1 MSSCDNS
8 NIRKNYIVSGSEQDI
23 LSACTGFYT
32 NDIYPCTGDTIIVH
46 SDILSANTINSTV
59 YLSGGTNLLDIFGS
73 MDTFVTGTTLDSN
86 LATLTR
92 NDSVDVLLLS
102 GGSNVTLSNPS
113 ANQINIDVS
122 IPPDTNTFV
131 SASTLSGSTL
141 VLTRN
146 DGIELTTDLSS
157 LPITDLGKI
166 LFVSE
171 TGDDST
177 GKKGD
182 INKPFR
188 NIYTAKSGAT
198 TGDTIY
204 VFPGTWT
211 YDNTNS
217 VGNPY
222 NGNIETQVNLWKDG
236 INYYFSPGSKVVFS
250 NQTVT
255 GERMYLFSPM
265 SSNYETCNVYGELEW
280 EGSSIGAN
288 SSNGHT
294 HIFYIDENQPLNEAY
309 SCNMEIKSAIS
320 ISSQPINGGSVHTGS
335 TTTYFNLKAD
345 TIACDYSQG
354 QSGSGGAVHLWGGG
368 KQYNNVEVDEIRSNF
383 FTFYLRTDDGQDGF
397 NLNAT
402 SKRLYSNGTG
412 TAVILNRGLIGDIN
426 INFKEAFV
434 TNALLQSQN
443 NTFGTTVINGTVID
457 NVGTTTYPIFNLT
470 SSNQC
475 KTIFNGILK
484 PKVNS
489 GNGRR
494 LIQISQPNN
503 DMIFRG
509 DVFYES
515 TASTISN
522 MFNLLSDSELI
533 FDGNVSGTF
542 SGKIGNV
549 RNGNLIIK
557 NSHFESNTN
566 GNVLLDNDVT
576 TSTGTTS
583 IRNSTILVD
592 NSTTDLCDGQYLN
605 TYILNSNI
613 KNIGTSDIFTNSTN
627 TGLLQVNNSN
637 LVTNG
642 TNTINISGNSPLVA
656 GNLISNTPV
665 IATNI
670 SGIITELTELDIE

>member
-1 MSSCDNS
+1 MAGQYFFKVDDNF
-8 NIRKNYIVSGSEQDI
+8 
-23 LSACTGFYT
+23 L
-32 NDIYPCTGDTIIVH
+32 P
-46 SDILSANTINSTV
+46 
-59 YLSGGTNLLDIFGS
+59 LSGGTVSGNTYVSANLS
-73 MDTFVTGTTLDSN
+73 ADTLNLVNLPNNDDSLTQILARNSANGDVEYRDVQSIISAATSQDTYVTG
-86 LATLTR
+86 
-92 NDSVDVLLLS
+92 
-102 GGSNVTLSNPS
+102 
-113 ANQINIDVS
+113 
-122 IPPDTNTFV
+122 
-131 SASTLSGSTL
+131 STLSGDTL
-141 VLTRN
+141 VISRN
-146 DGIELTTDLSS
+146 DGVELTTDLSS
-157 LPITDLGKI
+157 IIPDSDLGQI
-166 LFVSE
+166 LFVSI

-177 GKKGD
+177 AIKGD
-182 INKPFR
+182 IHKPYR

-217 VGNPY
+217 AGNPY

-250 NQTVT
+250 NQTIT
-255 GERMYLFSPM
+255 GDRMYLFSPM
-265 SSNYETCNVYGELEW
+265 SSSYETCNIYGELEW

-345 TIACDYSQG
+345 TVACDYSQG
-354 QSGSGGAVHLWGGG
+354 QSGSGGGIHLWGGG
-368 KQYNNVEVDEIRSNF
+368 KQYNNIEVDEIRSNF

-397 NLNAT
+397 NLNVT
-402 SKRLYSNGTG
+402 SKRLYSNGT
-412 TAVILNRGLIGDIN
+412 TVILNRGLTGDIN
-426 INFKEAFV
+426 INFEEAFI

-443 NTFGTTVINGTVID
+443 NTIGTTVINGTIID

-470 SSNQC
+470 SNTQC
-475 KTIFNGILK
+475 KTIFNGIVK

-489 GNGRR
+489 GSGRR
-494 LIQISQPNN
+494 LIQISRTNN

-515 TASTISN
+515 TASTTSN
-522 MFNLLSDSELI
+522 MFNLLSDSELV

-549 RNGNLIIK
+549 RNGKLIIK
-557 NSHFESNTN
+557 NSHFESSID
-566 GNVLLDNDVT
+566 GNILLDNDVT

-583 IRNSTILVD
+583 IRNSTFLLN

-613 KNIGTSDIFTNSTN
+613 KNYGSSDIFTNNTN
-627 TGLLQVNNSN
+627 TGLLQIQNSS
-637 LVTNG
+637 LVCVSG
-642 TNTINISGNSPLVA
+642 ETINISGNAPLIL
-656 GNLISNTPV
+656 NNTTTNTTFF
-665 IATNI
+665 ANNI
-670 SGIITELTELDIE
+670 SGTITEITELDIE

>member
-8 NIRKNYIVSGSEQDI
+8 NIRKNYIVTGIEQDI
-23 LSACTGFYT
+23 LSACTGFFT

-171 TGDDST
+171 NGDDST

-188 NIYTAKSGAT
+188 NIYGAKSGAT
-198 TGDTIY
+198 TGDTVY
-204 VFPGTWT
+204 VFPGTWN

-217 VGNPY
+217 VSNPY

-236 INYYFSPGSKVVFS
+236 VNYYFSPGSKVVFS

-255 GERMYLFSPM
+255 GDRMYLFSPM
-265 SSNYETCNVYGELEW
+265 SSNYETCNIYGELEW

-345 TIACDYSQG
+345 TVACDYSQG
-354 QSGSGGAVHLWGGG
+354 QSGSGGGIQFWGGG
-368 KQYNNVEVDEIRSNF
+368 KQYNNVEVEEVRSNF

-397 NLNAT
+397 NLNVI
-402 SKRLYSNGTG
+402 SNRLYSNG

-503 DMIFRG
+503 DMIFKG

-515 TASTISN
+515 TASTTSN
-522 MFNLLSDSELI
+522 MFNLLSDSELV

-549 RNGNLIIK
+549 RNGKLIIK
-557 NSHFESNTN
+557 NCHFESSTTN
-566 GNVLLDNDVT
+566 NVLLDNDVT

-583 IRNSTILVD
+583 IRNSTFLLN

-605 TYILNSNI
+605 TFISSSNI
-613 KNIGTSDIFTNSTN
+613 KNVGSSDIFTNNTS
-627 TGLLQVNNSN
+627 TGLLQIHNSN
-637 LVTNG
+637 LVSVSG
-642 TNTINISGNSPLVA
+642 NTINISGSSPLIA
-656 GNLISNTPV
+656 SNLVSNTSV

>member
-1 MSSCDNS
+1 MAGQYFFKVDDNF
-8 NIRKNYIVSGSEQDI
+8 
-23 LSACTGFYT
+23 L
-32 NDIYPCTGDTIIVH
+32 P
-46 SDILSANTINSTV
+46 
-59 YLSGGTNLLDIFGS
+59 LSGGTVSGNTYVSANLS
-73 MDTFVTGTTLDSN
+73 ADTLNLVNLPNNDDSLTQILARNSANGDVEYRDVQSIISAATSQDTYVTG
-86 LATLTR
+86 
-92 NDSVDVLLLS
+92 
-102 GGSNVTLSNPS
+102 
-113 ANQINIDVS
+113 
-122 IPPDTNTFV
+122 
-131 SASTLSGSTL
+131 STLSGDTL
-141 VLTRN
+141 VISRN
-146 DGIELTTDLSS
+146 DGVELTTDLSS
-157 LPITDLGKI
+157 IIPDSDLGQI
-166 LFVSE
+166 LFVSI

-177 GKKGD
+177 AIKGD
-182 INKPFR
+182 IHKPYR

-217 VGNPY
+217 AGNPY

-250 NQTVT
+250 NQTIT
-255 GERMYLFSPM
+255 GDRMYLFSPM
-265 SSNYETCNVYGELEW
+265 STNYETCNIYGELEW

-345 TIACDYSQG
+345 TVACDYSQG
-354 QSGSGGAVHLWGGG
+354 QSGSGGGVQLWGGG
-368 KQYNNVEVDEIRSNF
+368 KQYNNIEVDEIRSNF

-397 NLNAT
+397 NLNVT
-402 SKRLYSNGTG
+402 SKRLYCNG
-412 TAVILNRGLIGDIN
+412 TAVILNRGLTGDIN
-426 INFKEAFV
+426 INFEEAFI

-443 NTFGTTVINGTVID
+443 NTIGTTVINGTIID

-470 SSNQC
+470 SNTQC
-475 KTIFNGILK
+475 KTIFNGIVK

-489 GNGRR
+489 GSGRR
-494 LIQISQPNN
+494 LIQISRTNN

-515 TASTISN
+515 TASTTSN
-522 MFNLLSDSELI
+522 MFNLLSDSELV

-549 RNGNLIIK
+549 RNGKLIIK
-557 NSHFESNTN
+557 NSHFESSID
-566 GNVLLDNDVT
+566 GNILLDNDVT

-583 IRNSTILVD
+583 IRNSTFLLN
-592 NSTTDLCDGQYLN
+592 NSTTDLCDGQYLS
-605 TYILNSNI
+605 TFISNSNI
-613 KNIGTSDIFTNSTN
+613 KNSGSSNIFTNNTN
-627 TGLLQVNNSN
+627 IGLLQIYNSC
-637 LVTNG
+637 LVASLG
-642 TNTINISGNSPLVA
+642 NTISISGNSPLVV
-656 GNLISNTPV
+656 NNTTTNTPITV
-665 IATNI
+665 TNI
-670 SGIITELTELDIE
+670 SGTITEINELDIE

>member
-8 NIRKNYIVSGSEQDI
+8 NIRKNYIVTGTEQDV
-23 LSACTGFYT
+23 LSACTGFFT
-32 NDIYPCTGDTIIVH
+32 NDIYPCTGDTITIH
-46 SDILSANTINSTV
+46 SDILSANTINSAV

-73 MDTFVTGTTLDSN
+73 MDTNTFVTG
-86 LATLTR
+86 
-92 NDSVDVLLLS
+92 
-102 GGSNVTLSNPS
+102 
-113 ANQINIDVS
+113 
-122 IPPDTNTFV
+122 
-131 SASTLSGSTL
+131 STLSGSTL
-141 VLTRN
+141 ILTRN
-146 DGIELTTDLSS
+146 DGVELTTDLSS

-177 GKKGD
+177 GIIGD

-188 NIYTAKSGAT
+188 NIYGAKSAAT
-198 TGDTIY
+198 SGDTIY

-255 GERMYLFSPM
+255 GDRMYLFSPM
-265 SSNYETCNVYGELEW
+265 SSSYETCNVYGELEW

-335 TTTYFNLKAD
+335 TTTYFNLKAV
-345 TIACDYSQG
+345 TVACDYSQG
-354 QSGSGGAVHLWGGG
+354 QSGSGGGIHLWGGG
-368 KQYNNVEVDEIRSNF
+368 KQYNNVEVNEIRSNF
-383 FTFYLRTDDGQDGF
+383 FTLYLRTDDGQDGF
-397 NLNAT
+397 NLNLT
-402 SKRLYSNGTG
+402 SNRLYSKGT
-412 TAVILNRGLIGDIN
+412 TVILNRGLVGDIN
-426 INFKEAFV
+426 INFKEAFI

-443 NTFGTTVINGTVID
+443 NTSGTTVINGTIID
-457 NVGTTTYPIFNLT
+457 DVGTTTYPIFNLT
-470 SSNQC
+470 STNQC
-475 KTIFNGILK
+475 KTIFNGIVK

-503 DMIFRG
+503 DMIFKG
-509 DVFYES
+509 DVFYDS
-515 TASTISN
+515 TASTTSN
-522 MFNLLSDSELI
+522 MFNLLADSELV
-533 FDGNVSGTF
+533 FDGNVLGTF

-549 RNGNLIIK
+549 RNGKLIIK
-557 NSHFESNTN
+557 NSHFESNTS

-576 TSTGTTS
+576 SSTGTTS
-583 IRNSTILVD
+583 IRNSTFLLN

-613 KNIGTSDIFTNSTN
+613 KNNGTSDIFTNSTN
-627 TGLLQVNNSN
+627 TGLLQINNSN

-642 TNTINISGNSPLVA
+642 SNTINISGNSPLVA

-670 SGIITELTELDIE
+670 SGKITELTELDIE

>member
-1 MSSCDNS
+1 MAGQYFFKVDDNF
-8 NIRKNYIVSGSEQDI
+8 
-23 LSACTGFYT
+23 L
-32 NDIYPCTGDTIIVH
+32 P
-46 SDILSANTINSTV
+46 
-59 YLSGGTNLLDIFGS
+59 LSGGTVSGNTYVSANLS
-73 MDTFVTGTTLDSN
+73 ADTLNLVNLPNNDDSLTQILARNSANGDVEYRDVQSIISAATSQDTYVTG
-86 LATLTR
+86 
-92 NDSVDVLLLS
+92 
-102 GGSNVTLSNPS
+102 
-113 ANQINIDVS
+113 
-122 IPPDTNTFV
+122 
-131 SASTLSGSTL
+131 STLSGDTL
-141 VLTRN
+141 VISRN
-146 DGIELTTDLSS
+146 DGVELTTDLSS
-157 LPITDLGKI
+157 IIPDSDLGQI
-166 LFVSE
+166 LFVSI

-177 GKKGD
+177 AIKGD
-182 INKPFR
+182 IHKPYR

-217 VGNPY
+217 AGNPY

-250 NQTVT
+250 NQTIT
-255 GERMYLFSPM
+255 GDRMYLFSPM
-265 SSNYETCNVYGELEW
+265 SSSYETCNIYGELEW

-345 TIACDYSQG
+345 TVACDYSQG
-354 QSGSGGAVHLWGGG
+354 QSGSGGGIHLWGGG
-368 KQYNNVEVDEIRSNF
+368 KQYNNIEVDEIRSNF

-397 NLNAT
+397 NLNVT
-402 SKRLYSNGTG
+402 SKRLYSNGT
-412 TAVILNRGLIGDIN
+412 TVILNRGLVGNIN
-426 INFKEAFV
+426 INFEEAFI

-443 NTFGTTVINGTVID
+443 NTIGTTVINGTIID

-470 SSNQC
+470 SNTQC
-475 KTIFNGILK
+475 KTIFNGIVK

-489 GNGRR
+489 GSGRR
-494 LIQISQPNN
+494 LIQISRTNN

-515 TASTISN
+515 TASTTSN
-522 MFNLLSDSELI
+522 MFNLLSDSELV

-549 RNGNLIIK
+549 RNGKLIIK
-557 NSHFESNTN
+557 NSHFESSID
-566 GNVLLDNDVT
+566 GNILLDNDVT

-583 IRNSTILVD
+583 IRNSTFLLN

-613 KNIGTSDIFTNSTN
+613 KNYGSSDIFTNNTN
-627 TGLLQVNNSN
+627 TGLLQIQNSS
-637 LVTNG
+637 LVCVSG
-642 TNTINISGNSPLVA
+642 ETINISGNAPLIL
-656 GNLISNTPV
+656 NNTTTNTTFF
-665 IATNI
+665 ANNI
-670 SGIITELTELDIE
+670 SGTITEITELDIE

>member
-1 MSSCDNS
+1 MAGQYFFKVDDNF
-8 NIRKNYIVSGSEQDI
+8 
-23 LSACTGFYT
+23 L
-32 NDIYPCTGDTIIVH
+32 P
-46 SDILSANTINSTV
+46 
-59 YLSGGTNLLDIFGS
+59 LSGGTVSGNTYVSANLS
-73 MDTFVTGTTLDSN
+73 ADTLNLVNLPNNDDSLTQILARNSANGDVEYRDVQSIISAATSQDTYVTG
-86 LATLTR
+86 
-92 NDSVDVLLLS
+92 
-102 GGSNVTLSNPS
+102 
-113 ANQINIDVS
+113 
-122 IPPDTNTFV
+122 
-131 SASTLSGSTL
+131 STLSGDTL
-141 VLTRN
+141 VISRN
-146 DGIELTTDLSS
+146 DGVELTTDLSS
-157 LPITDLGKI
+157 IIPDSDLGQI
-166 LFVSE
+166 LFVSI

-177 GKKGD
+177 AIKGD
-182 INKPFR
+182 IHKPYR

-217 VGNPY
+217 AGNPY

-250 NQTVT
+250 NQTIT
-255 GERMYLFSPM
+255 GDRMYLFSPM
-265 SSNYETCNVYGELEW
+265 STNYETCNIYGELEW

-345 TIACDYSQG
+345 TVACDYSQG
-354 QSGSGGAVHLWGGG
+354 QSGSGGGVQLWGGG
-368 KQYNNVEVDEIRSNF
+368 KQYNNIEVDEIRSNF

-397 NLNAT
+397 NLNVT
-402 SKRLYSNGTG
+402 SKRLYCNG
-412 TAVILNRGLIGDIN
+412 TAVILNRGLTGDIN
-426 INFKEAFV
+426 INFEEAFI

-443 NTFGTTVINGTVID
+443 NTIGTTVINGTIID
-457 NVGTTTYPIFNLT
+457 NVGNTTYPIFNLT
-470 SSNQC
+470 SNTQC
-475 KTIFNGILK
+475 KTIFNGIVK

-489 GNGRR
+489 GSGRR
-494 LIQISQPNN
+494 LIQISRTNN

-515 TASTISN
+515 TAATTSN
-522 MFNLLSDSELI
+522 MFNLLSDSELV

-549 RNGNLIIK
+549 RNGKLIIK

-576 TSTGTTS
+576 TSIGKTS
-583 IRNSTILVD
+583 IRNSTFLLN

-613 KNIGTSDIFTNSTN
+613 KNYGSSDIFTNNTN
-627 TGLLQVNNSN
+627 TGLLQIQNSS
-637 LVTNG
+637 LVCVSG
-642 TNTINISGNSPLVA
+642 ETINISGNAPLIL
-656 GNLISNTPV
+656 NNTTTNTTFF
-665 IATNI
+665 ANNI
-670 SGIITELTELDIE
+670 SGTITEITELDIE